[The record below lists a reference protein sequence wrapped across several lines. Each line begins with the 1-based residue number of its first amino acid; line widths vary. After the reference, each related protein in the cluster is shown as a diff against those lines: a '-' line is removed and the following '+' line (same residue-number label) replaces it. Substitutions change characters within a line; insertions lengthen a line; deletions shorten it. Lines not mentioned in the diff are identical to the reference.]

1 VPLTFQGIFDKKLLI
16 FWSQFSKLNA
26 KIGKITKKMATIR
39 FIREDLEVQCNPGEN
54 LRELVIKENLQLYG
68 LKGILGNCGGAG
80 QCSTC
85 FISVEGGNK
94 NSLSPLTSVEEAKLK
109 NRPENWRLACQTLV
123 KSSSVILTKPQSPPS
138 NIEELKK
145 ISENKKLPR

>member
-1 VPLTFQGIFDKKLLI
+1 
-16 FWSQFSKLNA
+16 
-26 KIGKITKKMATIR
+26 MATIR

-54 LRELVIKENLQLYG
+54 LRELVMRENLQLYG

-94 NSLSPLTSVEEAKLK
+94 NSLTEMLSIYNALAFWAEPTFTRVRVEA
-109 NRPENWRLACQTLV
+109 
-123 KSSSVILTKPQSPPS
+123 
-138 NIEELKK
+138 
-145 ISENKKLPR
+145 

>member
-1 VPLTFQGIFDKKLLI
+1 
-16 FWSQFSKLNA
+16 
-26 KIGKITKKMATIR
+26 MATIR
-39 FIREDLEVQCNPGEN
+39 FIREGIDVQCQPGEN
-54 LRELVIKENLQLYG
+54 LRDLVIKEKLQLYG

-85 FISVEGGNK
+85 FVSVEGGNK
-94 NSLSPLTSVEEAKLK
+94 NSLSPLTVVEEEKLK

-138 NIEELKK
+138 NIDELRE
-145 ISENKKLPR
+145 SNNNKKLPR